1 MGTGPAGPVAAG
13 LNFGTPNLHI
23 NSKCGCG
30 STAAMHDLQRA
41 GYSKLLLAI
50 VCFCRKV
57 ELSEGLRLLQ
67 PRLIAGVSVAHV
79 PSPATGKQTKK
90 PINGFHRGRLA
101 ARRKS

>member
-1 MGTGPAGPVAAG
+1 MAAG
-13 LNFGTPNLHI
+13 LNFSTPNLHT
-23 NSKCGCG
+23 NTKCGCG
-30 STAAMHDLQRA
+30 STLLQCMIFREQ

-50 VCFCRKV
+50 VYFCRKV

>member
-1 MGTGPAGPVAAG
+1 MSGGCWTKFQHTKPSHKHKMWVW
-13 LNFGTPNLHI
+13 LN
-23 NSKCGCG
+23 
-30 STAAMHDLQRA
+30 TAAMHDLQRA

-79 PSPATGKQTKK
+79 PSPVTGKQTKK